1 MSALV
6 VLLGQTG
13 FGSHGRYDDDVW
25 LHAAA
30 ARKKDSLTP
39 GVFNRRQDTGR
50 FDITTEYWTWGGS
63 NNNLNTKGT
72 PGRDI
77 CVRAMARRG
86 SGTAPTTLHRPGT
99 HRQRAAA
106 GGQRLPPGLGPVTKL
121 ELSVG
126 GGRSPGCRGLAVGGS
141 VL

>member
-63 NNNLNTKGT
+63 NNKLVQQQGPTEGVT
-72 PGRDI
+72 VGRHI

-99 HRQRAAA
+99 HRQRAAT
-106 GGQRLPPGLGPVTKL
+106 GGQRLPPWPWPCY
-121 ELSVG
+121 E
-126 GGRSPGCRGLAVGGS
+126 A
-141 VL
+141 

>member
-63 NNNLNTKGT
+63 NNKLVQQQGPTEGVT
-72 PGRDI
+72 VGRHI

-86 SGTAPTTLHRPGT
+86 PGNALP
-99 HRQRAAA
+99 HPPAA
-106 GGQRLPPGLGPVTKL
+106 GHALPSTHHQRPAARPCQPGL
-121 ELSVG
+121 
-126 GGRSPGCRGLAVGGS
+126 
-141 VL
+141 

>member
-106 GGQRLPPGLGPVTKL
+106 GGQRLPPWPWPCY
-121 ELSVG
+121 E
-126 GGRSPGCRGLAVGGS
+126 A
-141 VL
+141 